1 MIPDNFE
8 LIQLEKIE
16 KLLENGCQID
26 AACNLHSDL
35 VSLRGHRG
43 RNFHPTEMFLS
54 VLKSSEPADYAGNS
68 NFSD

>member
-8 LIQLEKIE
+8 LIQLEEIE
-16 KLLENGCQID
+16 KSLENSCQID
-26 AACNLHSDL
+26 AACNLHSDF

-54 VLKSSEPADYAGNS
+54 VLKSSEPADYADNS
-68 NFSD
+68 NFSV